1 MEEPLS
7 KDYDL
12 GWHNNWWQTLL
23 SPDYK
28 YIPKVIQAPNPNAED
43 ILNKLNLNMPC
54 RDFVTLITAFL
65 DSRTIPTFYLEGED
79 YKKLG
84 LKLDSLM
91 FKNIDLE
98 EHSTKYPAGVNLD
111 AFSSNVIGYGF
122 NKLKE
127 NGISSFLSEFG
138 TNYRT
143 YMRIYFEMIFNADMM
158 DSTKK
163 ATKKDLL
170 DGRLLFKEI
179 VSYNFRTGLENS
191 EPKTK
196 YYYLVK
202 YLEPVIP
209 YNTNNQ
215 RKRFEFIYGH
225 KGNYYHRCKNGRP
238 YKLHSFIMSMNK
250 LDNPRIVKGDENLT
264 KIWTLQNFNPRYDR
278 DIERYINK
286 QSTKQ
291 GQEYAKYLKYSNNY
305 TTINTY
311 FIPDEEIGL
320 KWRTAMADVIKNK
333 FKLMQQDLQVID
345 VLKLTEEVNYLT
357 KKTELDYFGDVQ
369 GLEVKSLNDIDISGF
384 QVKSKPMLYLNWLK
398 SKNPL
403 RGEKE

>member
-1 MEEPLS
+1 MEEPLP
-7 KDYDL
+7 KGYDVL
-12 GWHNNWWQTLL
+12 WYHNWWKTLL
-23 SPDYK
+23 IHDYK
-28 YIPKVIQAPNPNAED
+28 YDSGIIQGANITAED
-43 ILNKLNLNMPC
+43 ILNKLNLNISC
-54 RDFVTLITAFL
+54 RDFVTLVTAFL
-65 DSRTIPTFYLEGED
+65 DSRIIPTFYLGGED

-98 EHSTKYPAGVNLD
+98 EHSTKYPSGVYLD
-111 AFSSNVIGYGF
+111 SFSANVIGYGF

-127 NGISSFLSEFG
+127 TGISSFLSEFG

-179 VSYNFRTGLENS
+179 VNFRTGLES
-191 EPKTK
+191 SDPKTK

-215 RKRFEFIYGH
+215 GKRFEFIYGN

-238 YKLHSFIMSMNK
+238 YKLHSFILSINK
-250 LDNPRIVKGDENLT
+250 HDNPKTFREDENLT
-264 KIWTLQNFNPRYDR
+264 KIWYVQNFNPRYER
-278 DIERYINK
+278 NIERYINK

-291 GQEYAKYLKYSNNY
+291 GQEYAKYLKESNKYN
-305 TTINTY
+305 TINTY

-320 KWRTAMADVIKNK
+320 KWREAMSEIIRNK

-345 VLKLTEEVNYLT
+345 VLKLTEEVNYLN
-357 KKTELDYFGDVQ
+357 KKTELDYFGDIQ

-384 QVKSKPMLYLNWLK
+384 EVKSKPMLYLNWLK

>member
-1 MEEPLS
+1 MEEPLP
-7 KDYDL
+7 KDYDVL
-12 GWHNNWWQTLL
+12 WYHNWWKTLL
-23 SPDYK
+23 IHDYK
-28 YIPKVIQAPNPNAED
+28 YDSGIIQGANITAED
-43 ILNKLNLNMPC
+43 IINKLNLNISC
-54 RDFVTLITAFL
+54 RNFVTLVTAFL
-65 DSRTIPTFYLEGED
+65 DAKTIPTSNYAEN

-84 LKLDSLM
+84 LKLDYLM
-91 FKNIDLE
+91 FKKMDLE
-98 EHSTKYPAGVNLD
+98 KHITKYPTGLYLNS
-111 AFSSNVIGYGF
+111 FSSNVIGYGF

-143 YMRIYFEMIFNADMM
+143 FMRIYFEMIFNADMM
-158 DSTKK
+158 DNTKK

-179 VSYNFRTGLENS
+179 VNFRTGLEGS
-191 EPKTK
+191 SPKTK
-196 YYYLVK
+196 YYYIVK

-215 RKRFEFIYGH
+215 GKRFEFIYGH

-250 LDNPRIVKGDENLT
+250 YDNPRMVREDENLT
-264 KIWTLQNFNPRYDR
+264 KIWNVQTFNPRYER
-278 DIERYINK
+278 DTERYINS
-286 QSTKQ
+286 QSTKK
-291 GQEYAKYLKYSNNY
+291 GQQYAKYLKDSNKYNE
-305 TTINTY
+305 INTY

-320 KWRTAMADVIKNK
+320 KWRDTMAEIIRDK

-369 GLEVKSLNDIDISGF
+369 GLEVKGLNDIDISGF
-384 QVKSKPMLYLNWLK
+384 EVKSKPMLYLNWLK